1 MINFKRSVVALMG
14 SLALVCG
21 AARAA
26 DLQKLVVETQRSSA
40 VDGTLQI
47 IWWMPQQFW
56 VESMNANPAVPAEAR
71 TQVLTVLADYT
82 IIAMMRAKAGA
93 LGITDPTAKADL
105 LKNAQV
111 SIDGQVIEPL
121 PPEQVS
127 PGAQLLLAQ
136 LKPAMASMVGQVGQ
150 NLEFVVY
157 PAKGAD
163 GKVLVDA
170 EKPGNFTVK
179 LFAQTSSWRLP
190 LGSLLPPRTDPK
202 TGEQFPGNYSFNP
215 YTGNK
220 LPAP

>member
-1 MINFKRSVVALMG
+1 MVKFRQGAAALMG

-21 AARAA
+21 VARGA
-26 DLQKLVVETQRSSA
+26 DLQQLVTETQRSSA
-40 VDGTLQI
+40 VDGTVQI
-47 IWWMPQQFW
+47 VWWMPQQFW

-71 TQVLTVLADYT
+71 TQVLAVLADYT
-82 IIAMMRAKAGA
+82 IVAMMRAKAGA
-93 LGITDPTAKADL
+93 LGITDPTSKADL

-111 SIDGQVIEPL
+111 SVDGKVIEPL
-121 PPEQVS
+121 APEQVS
-127 PGAQLLLAQ
+127 PGAQLVLAQ

-163 GKVLVDA
+163 GKVLLDA
-170 EKPGNFTVK
+170 AKPGNFTVK

-190 LGSLLPPRTDPK
+190 LGSLLPARTDPK

-215 YTGNK
+215 FTGSK
-220 LPAP
+220 LPVP